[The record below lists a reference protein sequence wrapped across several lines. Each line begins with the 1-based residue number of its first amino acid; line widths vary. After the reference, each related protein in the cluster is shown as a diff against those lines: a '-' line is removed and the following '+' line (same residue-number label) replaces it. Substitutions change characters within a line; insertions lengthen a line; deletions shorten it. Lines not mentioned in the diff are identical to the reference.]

1 MYFFFKEITIHSL
14 SSLIIMSYSYA
25 LYTLKIIL
33 MDAPLNNSLEYCSQ
47 LWATDPKKLLIRP
60 LVNALF
66 CGYLMSQLT

>member
-1 MYFFFKEITIHSL
+1 
-14 SSLIIMSYSYA
+14 
-25 LYTLKIIL
+25 

-66 CGYLMSQLT
+66 CGYLMSQLTQFDTGQKTSDFIVVLECVYVVYQGLETGILEF